1 MKKKQLSPTVKKK
14 IISVDPEFAA
24 AVDSVILVERAR
36 GGGAIEGNAIIF
48 DHETGMALGA
58 FEQRAAPIG
67 RDLDRRTIVL
77 GAGTFESDEAVISQP
92 HHDNST
98 VAAGEVEV
106 TARIVQT
113 VIFGLVGTD
122 AEIGFPYGHMTVVL
136 ATSRKQQQRQQ
147 QQGKTRRHDVT
158 IV

>member
-1 MKKKQLSPTVKKK
+1 MKNSSCRQRSKKK

-36 GGGAIEGNAIIF
+36 GGGVIEGNAIIF
-48 DHETGMALGA
+48 DHETGMAFGA

-67 RDLDRRTIVL
+67 RDLDRRTIVF
-77 GAGTFESDEAVISQP
+77 GAGAFESDEAVISQP
-92 HHDNST
+92 YHDNST
-98 VAAGEVEV
+98 VAAGEVEI

-113 VIFGLVGTD
+113 VIFGLVRSD
-122 AEIGFPYGHMTVVL
+122 AEIGFPDGHMTVVL

-147 QQGKTRRHDVT
+147 QQGKSRRHDVT